1 MMNTEDLIG
10 ELYAYLNSP
19 QTPST
24 PTSTLNPTSGT
35 PNNPS
40 RTSNNPL
47 GIPNQPSE
55 PSNHPLGSPRNSSE
69 PPQQFSEPKTPNTP
83 SSVNPPGLNPAKQ
96 YQDLSNN
103 LPPALNNGNYSSS
116 PNRNP
121 SNSPP
126 FVLRPSSSQSLYST
140 EGRSP
145 VSPRHSSFAPRT
157 ALVNDLRPRGS
168 LGIPGPRLGFNEGTL
183 PQPPQKHLF
192 FWDFFIYVIV
202 QSEFSGRF

>member
-40 RTSNNPL
+40 RTSNNPS
-47 GIPNQPSE
+47 GIPNQPPE

-69 PPQQFSEPKTPNTP
+69 PPQLFSEPKTPNTP

-103 LPPALNNGNYSSS
+103 LPPGLNNGNYSSS
-116 PNRNP
+116 PKRNP

-168 LGIPGPRLGFNEGTL
+168 LGIPGLRLGFNEGTL
-183 PQPPQKHLF
+183 PPPPPKN
-192 FWDFFIYVIV
+192 I
-202 QSEFSGRF
+202 